1 MPFRVLSLLFID
13 AVFLLAQTRP
23 PLTPDQQA
31 IDGKLKMF
39 RQMPDQQRAI
49 ATRELAFKIRE
60 LPATPG
66 KLDLASQ
73 LADLANEGDF
83 GKDTLQEV
91 TNTLAVVLREQA
103 PRDTFPYTQ
112 LAQLAHYERMNV
124 KLESAQYSAALKE
137 LETNDQR
144 RASTDFSL
152 KDVNGRDWRL
162 SDLHGK
168 VVLVN
173 FWATWCPPC
182 RKELPDLDV
191 LYAKFKD
198 QGLVVLAISD
208 EERSKVEPFL
218 KQHDFK
224 FPFLLDP
231 GREVSKV
238 FAPREVP
245 KSYVF
250 DRDGKLVATAIDVRT
265 RGQFLAMLAKAGLN

>member
-1 MPFRVLSLLFID
+1 MPFRLLSVLFIPTL
-13 AVFLLAQTRP
+13 FLFAQTRP

-31 IDGKLKMF
+31 IERKLRTF
-39 RQMPDQQRAI
+39 REMPDQQRAI
-49 ATRELAFKIRE
+49 ATREQALKIRE
-60 LPATPG
+60 LPASAG
-66 KLDLASQ
+66 KLELASQ

-91 TNTLAVVLREQA
+91 TNTLAAVLKEQMPRESFA
-103 PRDTFPYTQ
+103 YTQ

-124 KLESAQYSAALKE
+124 KLESEPYSAALKE
-137 LETNDQR
+137 LEANDR
-144 RASTDFSL
+144 KRASTDFSL
-152 KDVNGRDWRL
+152 KDLTGREWKL

-182 RKELPDLDV
+182 RKELPDLDA

-198 QGLVVLAISD
+198 RGLVVLAISD
-208 EERSKVEPFL
+208 EEQSKVEPFL

-231 GREVSKV
+231 GRVVSKI

-265 RGQFLAMLAKAGLN
+265 RDQFLAMLAKAGLG